1 MTTRGAQFETIVL
14 ASSSPRR
21 KQLLTEAGIAFR
33 AVDPPIDE
41 PKDLAGRVR
50 PVWQAEVLAY
60 FKARAVADLH
70 PGDIV
75 LGADTLCALGDEVLG
90 KPDDEAH
97 AREML
102 HALSHTPHQ
111 VITGLAVCGPGGVR
125 LLGSETTTITM
136 RPMSE
141 ADIDAYIATGEWIGK
156 AGAYALQETA
166 DQYVA
171 RIDGS
176 FSNVVGLP
184 IDQTRTMLSRVKH
197 WVAQAAGSDS

>member
-1 MTTRGAQFETIVL
+1 MNTQGAQLETIIL
-14 ASSSPRR
+14 ASASPRR
-21 KQLLTEAGIAFR
+21 KQLLMDAGVAFR
-33 AVDPPIDE
+33 AVAPTIDE
-41 PKDLAGRVR
+41 PKDLAAGTS

-60 FKARAVADLH
+60 FKARSVARLYPDT
-70 PGDIV
+70 IV

-97 AREML
+97 ARQML
-102 HALSHTPHQ
+102 HALSHSPHQ
-111 VITGLAVCGPGGVR
+111 VITGVAICAPNGHR
-125 LLGSETTTITM
+125 LIASTTTTITM

-166 DQYVA
+166 DQYVTH
-171 RIDGS
+171 IEGS

-184 IDQTRTMLSRVKH
+184 VEQTLAMLARVRQ
-197 WVAQAAGSDS
+197 WLTQPTRSEG